1 MSGKFELLD
10 RMLPKIINSNHKVL
24 IFSQFVQLLELM
36 CDFLDYR
43 GIKYVKLDG
52 AMKTEDRTASLK
64 KFEQDQETKVFLLST
79 RAGGHGIN
87 LQVSDTVII
96 FDSDFNPQMD
106 EQAKDRAHRIGQKNE
121 VRVYRLITQSRVESG
136 ILARAG
142 YKMNLDNI
150 IIQAGMF
157 NQKASDKERN
167 DLLIDLLK

>member
-1 MSGKFELLD
+1 
-10 RMLPKIINSNHKVL
+10 MLPKIINSNHKVL

-36 CDFLDYR
+36 CDFLEYR

-64 KFEQDQETKVFLLST
+64 QFEKDEETKVFLLST

-87 LQVSDTVII
+87 LQHSDTVII

-167 DLLIDLLK
+167 DLLINLLKQADDDNV

>member
-10 RMLPKIINSNHKVL
+10 RMLPKIISSNHKVL

-36 CDFLDYR
+36 CDFLNYR

-52 AMKTEDRTASLK
+52 AMKTEDRSASLK

-96 FDSDFNPQMD
+96 FDSDFNP
-106 EQAKDRAHRIGQKNE
+106 
-121 VRVYRLITQSRVESG
+121 
-136 ILARAG
+136 
-142 YKMNLDNI
+142 
-150 IIQAGMF
+150 
-157 NQKASDKERN
+157 
-167 DLLIDLLK
+167 